1 MYAVASNQPLEML
14 ASGDVLGVLQ
24 RVNGFRNRWKG
35 HGGVVTES
43 QALERHETIKKDLER
58 LRSNLG
64 FGFRQ
69 YQLIEANKSEVLDG
83 PVFRC
88 SVRQIVGSNPQ
99 FEHDQIDLVTPA
111 KTGCLYFHNL
121 GHTKALELLPL
132 VQLQGKSQPA
142 SYFYN
147 RVERSTPR
155 LVSYHFAEHSELPSP
170 SDTLRDLLRDLF

>member
-1 MYAVASNQPLEML
+1 M
-14 ASGDVLGVLQ
+14 LGVLQ

-43 QALERHETIKKDLER
+43 QAQERHETIGNDLAR

-64 FGFRQ
+64 FGFSQ
-69 YQLIEANKSEVLDG
+69 YQLVEANESAVLDG

-111 KTGCLYFHNL
+111 KTGYLYFHNP
-121 GHTKALELLPL
+121 GHTEALELLPL
-132 VQLQGKSQPA
+132 VQLQGKPQAA

-147 RVERSTPR
+147 RVERSTPQ
-155 LVSYHFAEHSELPSP
+155 LVSYHFAEHSEIS
-170 SDTLRDLLRDLF
+170 SHSVTLRDLLRDLSGGLALPPKTSPV